1 MSAAD
6 LGLLLVLL
14 IGHVT
19 PGVVAVCAARFK
31 GYESGWAV
39 LGCLCFG
46 LAALVAV
53 VGMPAHPIARP
64 ARHQSA
70 ADWVQ
75 AVCRRLWSAIRGL
88 ASDERFFGCP
98 RCESRCTNIGSD
110 RHVSCPT
117 CGLRFRAVFCDQVMY
132 G

>member
-6 LGLLLVLL
+6 LGLLLGLL

-19 PGVVAVCAARFK
+19 PGVVAIGVVRFK

-39 LGCLCFG
+39 LGCLCLG

-64 ARHQSA
+64 TRHLSA
-70 ADWVQ
+70 AERVQ
-75 AVCRRLWSAIRGL
+75 AVCRRLWSAICGL
-88 ASDERFFGCP
+88 ASDEPSVECP
-98 RCESRCTNIGSD
+98 RCETRCTNIGAD
-110 RHVSCPT
+110 RRVSCPT
-117 CGLRFRAVFCDQVMY
+117 CGLRFRAVFCDQFIL
-132 G
+132 

>member
-6 LGLLLVLL
+6 LGLLLGLL
-14 IGHVT
+14 LGHVT
-19 PGVVAVCAARFK
+19 PGVLAICVVRFK

-53 VGMPAHPIARP
+53 VGMPAHPIAGS
-64 ARHQSA
+64 ARHLSGA
-70 ADWVQ
+70 ERVQ
-75 AVCRRLWSAIRGL
+75 AVCRHLWSAICGL
-88 ASDERFFGCP
+88 ASDEPSVECP
-98 RCESRCTNIGSD
+98 RCETRCTNIGFD

-117 CGLRFRAVFCDQVMY
+117 CGLRFRAVFCDQIMY

>member
-19 PGVVAVCAARFK
+19 PGVVAACVVRFK

-46 LAALVAV
+46 LAALAAVA
-53 VGMPAHPIARP
+53 GMPANPIARP
-64 ARHQSA
+64 AKHLSA
-70 ADWVQ
+70 AERVQ
-75 AVCRRLWSAIRGL
+75 AVAHRLWSAIRGL
-88 ASDERFFGCP
+88 ASDEPSVECP
-98 RCESRCTNIGSD
+98 RCETRCINIGAD
-110 RHVSCPT
+110 RRVSCPT
-117 CGLRFRAVFCDQVMY
+117 CGLRFRDVFCNQFIY
-132 G
+132 

>member
-19 PGVVAVCAARFK
+19 PGVAAACVVRFK

-46 LAALVAV
+46 LAALAAV
-53 VGMPAHPIARP
+53 VGMPAHPFARP
-64 ARHQSA
+64 ARHLSA
-70 ADWVQ
+70 AELVL

-88 ASDERFFGCP
+88 VSDERYVGCP
-98 RCESRCTNIGSD
+98 RCETRCTNIGSD

-117 CGLRFRAVFCDQVMY
+117 CGLRFRAVYGDQIMY